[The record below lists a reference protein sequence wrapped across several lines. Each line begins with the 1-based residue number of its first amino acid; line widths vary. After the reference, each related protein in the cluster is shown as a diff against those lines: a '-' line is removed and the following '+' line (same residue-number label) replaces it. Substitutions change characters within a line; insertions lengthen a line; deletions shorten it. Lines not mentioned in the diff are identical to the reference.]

1 MVEIVVDY
9 LGKLVIIFLGELD
22 GLLYALVIFV
32 VLDYI
37 TGICAA
43 IQAKHLSSNIGA
55 KGIAKKVAIF
65 LVISV
70 AHVADQYLVDST
82 DVLRSMTTLFY
93 LSNEG
98 ISIFENIG
106 KIGIPLPGK
115 LNNLL
120 SSMLETGMGRIG
132 LTSLPFL
139 TTMPT
144 AWFASEE
151 TICTHYYQLIRSNLK
166 SFINGKLISSLLSS
180 ILIVLSSTFI
190 YTLTM
195 ILTGHPIGDG
205 RFSYEGTNLLLLKH
219 LVENNHYWLHYMC
232 HILVFSVIATLSPWI
247 SLIASTFTK
256 NRYII
261 FLAPFVVIRFLDVFG
276 DLTGYF
282 WIKPS
287 HYRLSG
293 TNIYELGML
302 GTFLYAFC
310 FLAICQLIYRYCIR
324 RKLRNG

>member
-1 MVEIVVDY
+1 MSESNLPLWHRNLHFISLSQILFSHLVVN
-9 LGKLVIIFLGELD
+9 LEENC
-22 GLLYALVIFV
+22 LYALVIFV

-120 SSMLETGMGRIG
+120 S
-132 LTSLPFL
+132 
-139 TTMPT
+139 
-144 AWFASEE
+144 
-151 TICTHYYQLIRSNLK
+151 
-166 SFINGKLISSLLSS
+166 
-180 ILIVLSSTFI
+180 
-190 YTLTM
+190 
-195 ILTGHPIGDG
+195 
-205 RFSYEGTNLLLLKH
+205 RFED
-219 LVENNHYWLHYMC
+219 
-232 HILVFSVIATLSPWI
+232 I
-247 SLIASTFTK
+247 K
-256 NRYII
+256 NQM
-261 FLAPFVVIRFLDVFG
+261 
-276 DLTGYF
+276 
-282 WIKPS
+282 K
-287 HYRLSG
+287 
-293 TNIYELGML
+293 
-302 GTFLYAFC
+302 
-310 FLAICQLIYRYCIR
+310 
-324 RKLRNG
+324 

>member
-1 MVEIVVDY
+1 MAQFGDLLAELRQDRGLTQSELGKVISVTSGTISNYEHGFHLPDLEKLGSFGKEHYFMVEIVVDY

-120 SSMLETGMGRIG
+120 S
-132 LTSLPFL
+132 
-139 TTMPT
+139 
-144 AWFASEE
+144 
-151 TICTHYYQLIRSNLK
+151 
-166 SFINGKLISSLLSS
+166 
-180 ILIVLSSTFI
+180 
-190 YTLTM
+190 
-195 ILTGHPIGDG
+195 
-205 RFSYEGTNLLLLKH
+205 RFED
-219 LVENNHYWLHYMC
+219 
-232 HILVFSVIATLSPWI
+232 I
-247 SLIASTFTK
+247 K
-256 NRYII
+256 NQM
-261 FLAPFVVIRFLDVFG
+261 
-276 DLTGYF
+276 
-282 WIKPS
+282 K
-287 HYRLSG
+287 
-293 TNIYELGML
+293 
-302 GTFLYAFC
+302 
-310 FLAICQLIYRYCIR
+310 
-324 RKLRNG
+324 

>member
-1 MVEIVVDY
+1 MSESNLPLWHRNLHFISLSQILFSHLVVNLEENCLYVYGSFIYCWGLKTNFGLQAPLSCY
-9 LGKLVIIFLGELD
+9 LID

-120 SSMLETGMGRIG
+120 S
-132 LTSLPFL
+132 
-139 TTMPT
+139 
-144 AWFASEE
+144 
-151 TICTHYYQLIRSNLK
+151 
-166 SFINGKLISSLLSS
+166 
-180 ILIVLSSTFI
+180 
-190 YTLTM
+190 
-195 ILTGHPIGDG
+195 
-205 RFSYEGTNLLLLKH
+205 RFED
-219 LVENNHYWLHYMC
+219 
-232 HILVFSVIATLSPWI
+232 I
-247 SLIASTFTK
+247 K
-256 NRYII
+256 NQM
-261 FLAPFVVIRFLDVFG
+261 
-276 DLTGYF
+276 
-282 WIKPS
+282 K
-287 HYRLSG
+287 
-293 TNIYELGML
+293 
-302 GTFLYAFC
+302 
-310 FLAICQLIYRYCIR
+310 
-324 RKLRNG
+324 

>member
-82 DVLRSMTTLFY
+82 
-93 LSNEG
+93 NEG

-120 SSMLETGMGRIG
+120 S
-132 LTSLPFL
+132 
-139 TTMPT
+139 
-144 AWFASEE
+144 
-151 TICTHYYQLIRSNLK
+151 
-166 SFINGKLISSLLSS
+166 
-180 ILIVLSSTFI
+180 
-190 YTLTM
+190 
-195 ILTGHPIGDG
+195 
-205 RFSYEGTNLLLLKH
+205 RFED
-219 LVENNHYWLHYMC
+219 
-232 HILVFSVIATLSPWI
+232 I
-247 SLIASTFTK
+247 K
-256 NRYII
+256 NQM
-261 FLAPFVVIRFLDVFG
+261 
-276 DLTGYF
+276 
-282 WIKPS
+282 K
-287 HYRLSG
+287 
-293 TNIYELGML
+293 
-302 GTFLYAFC
+302 
-310 FLAICQLIYRYCIR
+310 
-324 RKLRNG
+324 

>member
-1 MVEIVVDY
+1 MAQFGDLLAELRQDRGLTQSELGKVISVTSGTISNYEHGFHLPDLEKLVLLADYFGVSTDYFMVEIVVDY

-120 SSMLETGMGRIG
+120 S
-132 LTSLPFL
+132 
-139 TTMPT
+139 
-144 AWFASEE
+144 
-151 TICTHYYQLIRSNLK
+151 
-166 SFINGKLISSLLSS
+166 
-180 ILIVLSSTFI
+180 
-190 YTLTM
+190 
-195 ILTGHPIGDG
+195 
-205 RFSYEGTNLLLLKH
+205 RFED
-219 LVENNHYWLHYMC
+219 
-232 HILVFSVIATLSPWI
+232 I
-247 SLIASTFTK
+247 K
-256 NRYII
+256 NQM
-261 FLAPFVVIRFLDVFG
+261 
-276 DLTGYF
+276 
-282 WIKPS
+282 K
-287 HYRLSG
+287 
-293 TNIYELGML
+293 
-302 GTFLYAFC
+302 
-310 FLAICQLIYRYCIR
+310 
-324 RKLRNG
+324 

>member
-1 MVEIVVDY
+1 MAQFGDLLAELRQDRGLTQSELGKVISVTSGTISNYEHGFHLPDLEKLVLLVDY

-120 SSMLETGMGRIG
+120 S
-132 LTSLPFL
+132 
-139 TTMPT
+139 
-144 AWFASEE
+144 
-151 TICTHYYQLIRSNLK
+151 
-166 SFINGKLISSLLSS
+166 
-180 ILIVLSSTFI
+180 
-190 YTLTM
+190 
-195 ILTGHPIGDG
+195 
-205 RFSYEGTNLLLLKH
+205 RFED
-219 LVENNHYWLHYMC
+219 
-232 HILVFSVIATLSPWI
+232 I
-247 SLIASTFTK
+247 K
-256 NRYII
+256 NQM
-261 FLAPFVVIRFLDVFG
+261 
-276 DLTGYF
+276 
-282 WIKPS
+282 K
-287 HYRLSG
+287 
-293 TNIYELGML
+293 
-302 GTFLYAFC
+302 
-310 FLAICQLIYRYCIR
+310 
-324 RKLRNG
+324 

>member
-1 MVEIVVDY
+1 MSESNLPLWHRNLHFISLSQILFSHLVVNLEENCLY
-9 LGKLVIIFLGELD
+9 VYGSFIYCWGLKTNFVIIFLGELD

-120 SSMLETGMGRIG
+120 S
-132 LTSLPFL
+132 
-139 TTMPT
+139 
-144 AWFASEE
+144 
-151 TICTHYYQLIRSNLK
+151 
-166 SFINGKLISSLLSS
+166 
-180 ILIVLSSTFI
+180 
-190 YTLTM
+190 
-195 ILTGHPIGDG
+195 
-205 RFSYEGTNLLLLKH
+205 RFED
-219 LVENNHYWLHYMC
+219 
-232 HILVFSVIATLSPWI
+232 I
-247 SLIASTFTK
+247 K
-256 NRYII
+256 NQM
-261 FLAPFVVIRFLDVFG
+261 
-276 DLTGYF
+276 
-282 WIKPS
+282 K
-287 HYRLSG
+287 
-293 TNIYELGML
+293 
-302 GTFLYAFC
+302 
-310 FLAICQLIYRYCIR
+310 
-324 RKLRNG
+324 

>member
-120 SSMLETGMGRIG
+120 SRFEEPL
-132 LTSLPFL
+132 SLQKL
-139 TTMPT
+139 VT
-144 AWFASEE
+144 AAFAS
-151 TICTHYYQLIRSNLK
+151 YIRIFFKNGI
-166 SFINGKLISSLLSS
+166 FAINIAAQNEITTVRLIS
-180 ILIVLSSTFI
+180 
-190 YTLTM
+190 
-195 ILTGHPIGDG
+195 
-205 RFSYEGTNLLLLKH
+205 
-219 LVENNHYWLHYMC
+219 
-232 HILVFSVIATLSPWI
+232 
-247 SLIASTFTK
+247 
-256 NRYII
+256 
-261 FLAPFVVIRFLDVFG
+261 
-276 DLTGYF
+276 
-282 WIKPS
+282 
-287 HYRLSG
+287 
-293 TNIYELGML
+293 
-302 GTFLYAFC
+302 
-310 FLAICQLIYRYCIR
+310 
-324 RKLRNG
+324 KLRS